1 MMVSRSHERLSPD
14 HVTLKWKT
22 RKKRVSQT
30 QTFVRLSQICNCTLI
45 YTSYKASV
53 EGQSDRS
60 MSGNVTQNAVIEVD
74 TSINEA

>member
-1 MMVSRSHERLSPD
+1 MVSRSLERLSPE

-22 RKKRVSQT
+22 RKKRVTQT
-30 QTFVRLSQICNCTLI
+30 QNFVRLSRICNCTLI

-60 MSGNVTQNAVIEVD
+60 MSGNVMWNAVIEVD
-74 TSINEA
+74 TNMNEA